1 MVLVIVAKVTLKEY
15 FAKHLFLAILAWLTF
30 FTLMEMS
37 IYLNVIKTILLSSP
51 TAVLWKLQYHL
62 DKGYLLIN
70 SAHSLQRIVFGF
82 GLGIILAIPF
92 GILFGF
98 FNKLYEWISPLAN
111 FIRMVPPPAIMPFAI
126 IAFGLGEIPKI
137 FVITLGSFFPIFLAT
152 IRGVRET
159 ETIHREVIET
169 MGGSN
174 MDVLVHAVI
183 PSAIPSIM
191 TGIRIGF
198 GIGWLVLISAELIG
212 GDSGLGFMI
221 QGARMRLDMAT
232 VFMGM
237 GIICIF
243 GVIIDFALKKM
254 ERYFTRR
261 KRGGADYIYY

>member
-98 FNKLYEWISPLAN
+98 FNKLY
-111 FIRMVPPPAIMPFAI
+111 
-126 IAFGLGEIPKI
+126 
-137 FVITLGSFFPIFLAT
+137 
-152 IRGVRET
+152 
-159 ETIHREVIET
+159 
-169 MGGSN
+169 
-174 MDVLVHAVI
+174 
-183 PSAIPSIM
+183 
-191 TGIRIGF
+191 
-198 GIGWLVLISAELIG
+198 
-212 GDSGLGFMI
+212 
-221 QGARMRLDMAT
+221 
-232 VFMGM
+232 
-237 GIICIF
+237 
-243 GVIIDFALKKM
+243 
-254 ERYFTRR
+254 
-261 KRGGADYIYY
+261 